1 MSASRPSAKHYLLIW
16 AALLALLALTFVL
29 AETDLSPFNG
39 AVALAIALSKMMLV
53 VLFFMHVR
61 YERSLTW
68 IFVCAGLI
76 WLLIMFNLTL
86 ADYLTRPGPI
96 HQIVGNKVGAP

>member
-1 MSASRPSAKHYLLIW
+1 MNAPHAPAKLYLRIW
-16 AALLALLALTFVL
+16 IALLALLALTFFM
-29 AETDLSPFNG
+29 AEVDLGKFNNV
-39 AVALAIALSKMMLV
+39 VALGVAVLKMLLV

-61 YERSLTW
+61 YEKSITW

-86 ADYLTRPGPI
+86 ADYLTRSGPI
-96 HQIVGNKVGAP
+96 HHLLGNRVE